1 MVMRLI
7 KFASRRPLDFVSAV
21 TCIAFFAQPCL
32 GAENR
37 LSFEVDVRPIL
48 KANCVR
54 CHGES
59 GVKEAGLDLRLRR
72 FMVAGGESGPAIVPA
87 EPLDSLLLKRIQ
99 SGEMPPDEDKRLSA
113 REVNAIEQWISQ
125 GAPTFR
131 DEPASVGDDLIF
143 TEEERNWWA
152 FQPIVRPSVP
162 AVADGMKVQT
172 PIDAFVMRQLA
183 LHTGTPSVDETP
195 VHFAPQAPR
204 ATLVRRATFDL
215 LGLPPTPQL
224 VRAFEA
230 DEQPDAWERLIDR
243 LLASPH
249 YGERWGRHWLD
260 VAGYADSEGY
270 DDEDRV
276 REHAFHYRD
285 YVIAA
290 FNADKPFDQFV
301 VEQLAGD
308 ELLPLED
315 QAKLDEKGPAGDAV
329 DKLTATG
336 FLRMA
341 PDGTATDG
349 VDQDIACNQVIADT
363 LQIVGTSLLGLTLH
377 CAQCHDHRYDPIS
390 QVDYYGIRAIFAP
403 ALNWQDW
410 KTPAARQISLYT
422 EADHEV
428 RNRIEAEA
436 AEIDAQ
442 RQSLVEHYITQTL
455 EQELLLLDDDSREPV
470 RTAFRTEL
478 KRRSAEQTS
487 LLNAYPSVA
496 NISGGSL
503 YLYERRRDN
512 RISKL
517 ENKRAECEASLV
529 SEEDLELY
537 TQAIAEIRESKIK
550 EHLQEYTDK
559 AIAIRAGIPKENF
572 IRALTEPSGQ
582 ISVTHLFHRGDHD
595 QLRQAVEPASL
606 AILGL
611 DAEIPDNSSD
621 LPTSARRLSYARY
634 LTNGQHPLF
643 ARVIVNRIWL
653 HHFGRGLVNVP
664 GDFGVLGERPS
675 HPQLLDWL
683 AVEFMESGWSVKHVH
698 RLIMTSWTYQQ
709 SSSGDSRLSETDP
722 ENRFYGRMS
731 IRRLESEA
739 LRDAILAVSGKLN
752 DKLFGEPVPVMPDE
766 VGQIVIGK
774 ENLDGEQIALEVIP
788 LHGEEFRR
796 SVYVQVRRSRPLA
809 VLDIFDAPAMTPNC
823 QRRAS
828 SNVAP
833 QSLLLMNSQF
843 ALNFANEFSRRLIAD
858 GGSELQDQVQLG
870 LQLAFGFTPSTDSVD
885 TAVRFVNLQ
894 QTTLQESTP
903 DLDTEKMCHQS
914 LASFCQA
921 LLSSNKF
928 VYVE

>member
-1 MVMRLI
+1 M
-7 KFASRRPLDFVSAV
+7 
-21 TCIAFFAQPCL
+21 
-32 GAENR
+32 
-37 LSFEVDVRPIL
+37 
-48 KANCVR
+48 
-54 CHGES
+54 
-59 GVKEAGLDLRLRR
+59 
-72 FMVAGGESGPAIVPA
+72 
-87 EPLDSLLLKRIQ
+87 
-99 SGEMPPDEDKRLSA
+99 
-113 REVNAIEQWISQ
+113 
-125 GAPTFR
+125 
-131 DEPASVGDDLIF
+131 
-143 TEEERNWWA
+143 
-152 FQPIVRPSVP
+152 
-162 AVADGMKVQT
+162 
-172 PIDAFVMRQLA
+172 
-183 LHTGTPSVDETP
+183 
-195 VHFAPQAPR
+195 
-204 ATLVRRATFDL
+204 
-215 LGLPPTPQL
+215 
-224 VRAFEA
+224 
-230 DEQPDAWERLIDR
+230 
-243 LLASPH
+243 
-249 YGERWGRHWLD
+249 
-260 VAGYADSEGY
+260 
-270 DDEDRV
+270 
-276 REHAFHYRD
+276 
-285 YVIAA
+285 
-290 FNADKPFDQFV
+290 
-301 VEQLAGD
+301 
-308 ELLPLED
+308 
-315 QAKLDEKGPAGDAV
+315 
-329 DKLTATG
+329 
-336 FLRMA
+336 
-341 PDGTATDG
+341 
-349 VDQDIACNQVIADT
+349 
-363 LQIVGTSLLGLTLH
+363 
-377 CAQCHDHRYDPIS
+377 
-390 QVDYYGIRAIFAP
+390 
-403 ALNWQDW
+403 
-410 KTPAARQISLYT
+410 
-422 EADHEV
+422 
-428 RNRIEAEA
+428 
-436 AEIDAQ
+436 
-442 RQSLVEHYITQTL
+442 
-455 EQELLLLDDDSREPV
+455 DDDSREPV

-529 SEEDLELY
+529 SEEDLEPY

-559 AIAIRAGIPKENF
+559 ATAIRAGIPKENF

-582 ISVTHLFHRGDHD
+582 IPVTHLFHRGDHD

-634 LTNGQHPLF
+634 LTNGQHPLV

-709 SSSGDSRLSETDP
+709 SSSGDSRFSETDP

-774 ENLDGEQIALEVIP
+774 ENLDGEQIASEVIP

-843 ALNFANEFSRRLIAD
+843 ALNFANEFARRLIAD

-870 LQLAFGFTPSTDSVD
+870 LQLAFGSTPSTDSVD
-885 TAVRFVNLQ
+885 TAVRFVHLQ

-903 DLDTEKMCHQS
+903 DLDTEKMCHQA